1 MEQPQEQPQAHET
14 QPPRPSRRRWWAW
27 GGALVA
33 CLLLA
38 AVAVPFLF
46 TTQIVRYVLR
56 KTHGEFAPV
65 VERATLGVSGSLTIF
80 GLRLHEPGDGGKPLL
95 SADRVRIHFGWGD
108 VRGYTLDSIDARN
121 LHVHVRSDDDH
132 PLTLLALAPKET
144 DGPTLWFDRLTAD
157 GQLVFDS
164 PGGLDL
170 PVKQLALD
178 MDMRME
184 GARQSPSRRIR
195 VGLGEAGPSPRL
207 LVQARA
213 DEKLI
218 RIEEGS
224 LSNVDAVIPAD
235 VVRAYVAGIPEDL
248 RGSLTLRVDAID
260 FAGTVAM
267 ADPLMPLSARG
278 EVRGLSLT
286 APNIGG
292 ERSEVLGLTTAF
304 SLNLPM
310 GEPSLAAVSI
320 PEARTRID
328 SLRHGTHAVRDFTMR
343 WSLKDAILSAQSMRL
358 STLKSNIEGGLSVD
372 LAARQLVEAKLD
384 VHHLD
389 LRDAAARL
397 AAGTLDASG
406 TLAAHITVQPEPGK
420 PGQLRAR
427 IDADIRDL
435 ETTVTADVA
444 RQYGAALPAEITG
457 PLRLSADGLQL
468 QGQLTFGD
476 PRLPVSGTGKVMNLS
491 VSAPDAATAGAPA
504 IKGFSGDIA
513 ISLPAGQ
520 PSLAAL
526 VLRSI
531 GTSFNTLKYGPLDL
545 RDFSAAWSLED
556 QIIKAGDVKLAMGDS
571 TLNGSASFD
580 LAENVL
586 REMAVDVTGV
596 DVQRIVAMAVPE
608 ALDVRGTFAG
618 RFVVRAELDPATR
631 RPLAYSGEASVRG
644 LSAKVAA
651 EQLRPHAGELLEGI
665 TGLVELSA
673 EAIETQGRLVLN
685 DPKRPLSLSG
695 AVRGLSLSA
704 PDAKKEDALALQR
717 LVADFTLSLP
727 LAEPALAVVSLESS
741 STMFDALTYGSFD
754 VRNFSAA
761 WSLKDQ
767 VLHARQAQWNMYKAA
782 VDGQLRLDLES
793 GVLHEAKFSVAKL
806 DLHDLVG
813 TLMPGKMD
821 AQGVVSGTIAL
832 HSQMDATTG
841 TPTPLRG
848 EVKLTTDS
856 PGKLMIGD
864 VKPLQQALTE
874 GKSEELTDVILAQ
887 LKNYPYESG
896 SATLTAARGQPELIL
911 SFQRKPVQPG
921 EPGHNA
927 QMDYEGRKVTVNYT
941 VQISQ
946 VVIAM
951 PQETLDGILLLAS
964 GLRTGDR
971 KPRR

>member
-1 MEQPQEQPQAHET
+1 M
-14 QPPRPSRRRWWAW
+14 
-27 GGALVA
+27 VA

-38 AVAVPFLF
+38 VLAVPFLF

-65 VERATLGVSGSLTIF
+65 VDRATLGISGSLTVF

-108 VRGYTLDSIDARN
+108 VRRYTLDSIDARN
-121 LHVHVRSDDDH
+121 LHIHVRSDDEH
-132 PLTLLALAPKET
+132 PLTLLALTPKET

-157 GQLVFDS
+157 GQVVFDR

-184 GARQSPSRRIR
+184 GARQSPLRRIR
-195 VGLGEAGPSPRL
+195 VGLGEAGKSARL
-207 LVQARA
+207 LVQVRA

-224 LSNVDAVIPAD
+224 LSNVDAVIPAK
-235 VVRAYVAGIPEDL
+235 VVRMYVAGIPDDL

-267 ADPLMPLSARG
+267 TDPLMPLSAQG

-286 APNIGG
+286 AANEGG
-292 ERSEVLGLTTAF
+292 TRSEVLGLTTVF
-304 SLNLPM
+304 SLNLPI

-328 SLRHGTHAVRDFTMR
+328 SLRHGTHAARDFTMR
-343 WSLKDAILSAQSMRL
+343 WSLKGAVLSAQSMRL
-358 STLKSNIEGGLSVD
+358 STLKSDIEGGLSVD

-406 TLAAHITVQPEPGK
+406 TLAAHITVGPEPGK

-435 ETTVTADVA
+435 DTMVAADVA
-444 RQYGAALPAEITG
+444 RQYGAALPAEIAG
-457 PLRLSADGLQL
+457 PLQLSADGLQL

-476 PRLPVSGTGKVMNLS
+476 PRLPISGSGKVMNLS
-491 VSAPDAATAGAPA
+491 FSAPEAAAGAPV
-504 IKGFSGDIA
+504 IKGFSGEIA

-526 VLRSI
+526 VLRSS
-531 GTSFNTLKYGPLDL
+531 GTSVNTLKYGPLDL
-545 RDFSAAWSLED
+545 RDFSATWSLEN

-596 DVQRIVAMAVPE
+596 DVQRIVAMAAPDP
-608 ALDVRGTFAG
+608 LDVRGTFSG
-618 RFVVRAELDPATR
+618 RVVARAELDPATR
-631 RPLAYSGEASVRG
+631 RPLAYVGEASIRG
-644 LSAKVAA
+644 LSATVAA

-665 TGLVELSA
+665 TGLVRLSA
-673 EAIETQGRLVLN
+673 EAIETQGRLVFN

-695 AVRGLSLSA
+695 AVRGLSVSA
-704 PDAKKEDALALQR
+704 PEAKKEEALALQR

-727 LAEPALAVVSLESS
+727 LAEPSLAVVSLESS

-767 VLHARQAQWNMYKAA
+767 VLHARQTRWNMYKAA
-782 VDGQLRLDLES
+782 VDGRLRLDLES
-793 GVLHEAKFSVAKL
+793 GVLHEAKFSVARL
-806 DLHDLVG
+806 DLHDLLG

-821 AQGVVSGTIAL
+821 AQGLVSGTIAL
-832 HSQMDATTG
+832 HSEMDVETG
-841 TPTPLRG
+841 TLTPLRG

-856 PGKLMIGD
+856 AGKLMIGD

-887 LKNYPYESG
+887 LKNYPYDSG
-896 SATLTAARGQPELIL
+896 SLTLTAARGQPELIL

-927 QMDYEGRKVTVNYT
+927 PMDYDGRRVMVNYT